1 MYDKNNFNFPHE
13 NEAMNIA
20 YYLSPYFARITNI
33 FTYDFSL
40 R

>member
-1 MYDKNNFNFPHE
+1 MYEKNNFNFTP

-20 YYLSPYFARITNI
+20 YYLSPCFARITNI
-33 FTYDFSL
+33 FTYEFSL